1 MAQESSSVSAAYDT
15 RVIARRVVATIV
27 DYFVLSLMFGALSL
41 PFGSARGI
49 GEVLKLSFSSAT
61 DTFISLFFF
70 AALLAYYIVLEG
82 LYGQTLGKMLVG
94 VRVVLE
100 DTGGHP
106 GIRAATLRTAMRI
119 VDSIG
124 NYLLAF
130 IVALLSDKDRRVGDM
145 VAKTLVIRNSL

>member
-1 MAQESSSVSAAYDT
+1 M
-15 RVIARRVVATIV
+15 
-27 DYFVLSLMFGALSL
+27 
-41 PFGSARGI
+41 
-49 GEVLKLSFSSAT
+49 
-61 DTFISLFFF
+61 
-70 AALLAYYIVLEG
+70 LEG
-82 LYGQTLGKMLVG
+82 LYGQTLGKLLVG

-130 IVALLSDKDRRVGDM
+130 IVALLSDKDRWVGDM
-145 VAKTLVIRNSL
+145 VAKTLVIRK